1 MKILL
6 FTDSLGSGGAQRQ
19 LVGLATMLH
28 ERGYDVK
35 VCTYHDFDFYKSF
48 LDERG
53 INNELIPGASNK
65 LFRIWA
71 VARYF
76 KKEKPNWVIAYLET
90 PSLVACCI
98 KIMGIGFR
106 LIVSERNTT
115 QRMGINE
122 YVRFFLYRFADCIVP
137 NAYAQ
142 EKFLLKI
149 RPWMRKKMKVIHN
162 FVDLK
167 RFSPNYKKRSK
178 SAKFL
183 IVGSISASKNTLLL
197 IEACKIL
204 KKQGVKVRFLWYG
217 WTDTPSEYMKESERR
232 INEYQLSDMIQF
244 KKKCKNIECA
254 YKNAEYYCI
263 PSIFEGTPNVL
274 CEAIASGL
282 PVVGSNV
289 CDNARYIKNG
299 YNGFLF
305 NPYSPSDIA
314 KSIEK
319 LIALPDE
326 TYENFCRNSRRL
338 AEQTLNQ
345 KIFLNKY
352 ISIFK
357 S

>member
-149 RPWMRKKMKVIHN
+149 LVMFLR
-162 FVDLK
+162 
-167 RFSPNYKKRSK
+167 Y
-178 SAKFL
+178 SA
-183 IVGSISASKNTLLL
+183 TL
-197 IEACKIL
+197 
-204 KKQGVKVRFLWYG
+204 
-217 WTDTPSEYMKESERR
+217 
-232 INEYQLSDMIQF
+232 
-244 KKKCKNIECA
+244 KNI
-254 YKNAEYYCI
+254 Y
-263 PSIFEGTPNVL
+263 
-274 CEAIASGL
+274 
-282 PVVGSNV
+282 
-289 CDNARYIKNG
+289 
-299 YNGFLF
+299 
-305 NPYSPSDIA
+305 
-314 KSIEK
+314 
-319 LIALPDE
+319 
-326 TYENFCRNSRRL
+326 
-338 AEQTLNQ
+338 
-345 KIFLNKY
+345 
-352 ISIFK
+352 
-357 S
+357 